1 VKRKPITGPL
11 VKGIIFAVVTV
22 LATAVLGITIANT
35 GVGNTN
41 DYDAQFTDV
50 TALNVGDD
58 VRIAGV
64 RVGQV
69 ERIGVVNHRIAQV
82 TFSVA
87 SGRQLPASTTAT
99 IKYRNLV
106 GQRYIALD
114 QGTGPL
120 NAILPAGGTIPLSR
134 TTPALD
140 LTDLFNG
147 FKPLFQALSPN
158 DVNQLSNEIIQV
170 LQGEGGTM
178 ASLISN
184 TASLTTTLAGK
195 DQVIGQVIDNLNS
208 VLTTV
213 NSRGGEFTNLVNTL
227 QQLVSGLAQ
236 DRQPIGNA
244 ISALDDLSNS
254 TANLL
259 QQGRDPLKQD
269 ISALGAV
276 STNLADN
283 SGLVNSFLQNL
294 PAKMTKIGTLA
305 SYGSWMNFY
314 LCSATTS
321 GVTTIIE
328 PGTNTGPG
336 VPGSGSNAP
345 MSVGVPVTAARCQS

>member
-1 VKRKPITGPL
+1 MRRKSLAPPL
-11 VKGIIFAVVTV
+11 IKGIIFAVITV
-22 LATAVLGITIANT
+22 LATAVLGVTIANT

-41 DYDAQFTDV
+41 DYRAQFTDV

-69 ERIGVVNHRIAQV
+69 ESIGVVDHNVAQV
-82 TFSVA
+82 TFSVE
-87 SGRQLPASTTAT
+87 SDRRLPASATAT

-114 QGTGPL
+114 QGTGNLDASLPL
-120 NAILPAGGTIPLSR
+120 NGLIPLSR

-178 ASLISN
+178 TDLVSH
-184 TASLTTTLAGK
+184 TASLTNTIAGK

-208 VLTTV
+208 VLNTV
-213 NSRGGEFTNLVNTL
+213 NSRGDDFTNMVNTL

-236 DRQPIGNA
+236 DREPIGNA
-244 ISALDDLSNS
+244 IKALGDLSNS

-259 QQGRDPLKQD
+259 QQGRAPLRQD
-269 ISALGAV
+269 ISSLGQVA
-276 STNLADN
+276 TNLNNN
-283 SGLVNSFLQNL
+283 SDLVNSFLQNL
-294 PAKMTKIGTLA
+294 PDKLNTVGSLT
-305 SYGSWMNFY
+305 SSGSWLNTY
-314 LCSATTS
+314 LCSVVTNGVSNSQTGDPLAVTFTS
-321 GVTTIIE
+321 
-328 PGTNTGPG
+328 
-336 VPGSGSNAP
+336 S
-345 MSVGVPVTAARCQS
+345 AARCQS

>member
-1 VKRKPITGPL
+1 VKRKSLTGPL
-11 VKGIIFAVVTV
+11 IKGIIFAVITV

-41 DYDAQFTDV
+41 DFRAQFTDV

-69 ERIGVVNHRIAQV
+69 EQIGVVNHNVAQV
-82 TFSVA
+82 TFSVEA
-87 SGRQLPASTTAT
+87 DRQLPASATAT

-114 QGTGPL
+114 QGTGSL
-120 NAILPAGGTIPLSR
+120 NATLPPGGLIPLRR

-147 FKPLFQALSPN
+147 FKPLFQALSPS

-178 ASLISN
+178 TELISH
-184 TASLTTTLAGK
+184 TASLTNTIAGK

-208 VLTTV
+208 VLNTV
-213 NSRGGEFTNLVNTL
+213 NSRGDDFTNMVNTL
-227 QQLVSGLAQ
+227 QQLVSGLSQ

-244 ISALDDLSNS
+244 IKALGDLSNS

-259 QQGRDPLKQD
+259 QQGRAPLQQD
-269 ISALGAV
+269 ISSLGQVA
-276 STNLADN
+276 TNLNNN

-294 PAKMTKIGTLA
+294 PTKLNTIGALA
-305 SYGSWMNFY
+305 SSGSWLNTY
-314 LCSATTS
+314 LCSVVTN
-321 GVTTIIE
+321 GVTE
-328 PGTNTGPG
+328 PALVNGYIPPTSFGFQ
-336 VPGSGSNAP
+336 S
-345 MSVGVPVTAARCQS
+345 TAARCQQ

>member
-1 VKRKPITGPL
+1 MRRKSLAPPL
-11 VKGIIFAVVTV
+11 IKGIIFAVITV
-22 LATAVLGITIANT
+22 LATAVLGVTIANT

-41 DYDAQFTDV
+41 DYRAQFTDV

-69 ERIGVVNHRIAQV
+69 ESIGVVNHNVAQV
-82 TFSVA
+82 NFSVE
-87 SGRQLPASTTAT
+87 SDRQLPASATAT

-106 GQRYIALD
+106 GQRYIELD
-114 QGTGPL
+114 QGTGNL
-120 NAILPAGGTIPLSR
+120 DASLPPNGLIPLSR

-178 ASLISN
+178 ADLVSH
-184 TASLTTTLAGK
+184 TASLTNTIAGK

-208 VLTTV
+208 VLNTV
-213 NSRGGEFTNLVNTL
+213 NSRGDDFTNMVNTL

-236 DRQPIGNA
+236 DREPIGNA
-244 ISALDDLSNS
+244 IKALGDLSNS

-259 QQGRDPLKQD
+259 QQGRAPLRQD
-269 ISALGAV
+269 ISSLGQVA
-276 STNLADN
+276 TNLNDN
-283 SGLVNSFLQNL
+283 SDLVNSFLQNL
-294 PAKMTKIGTLA
+294 PDKLNTVGALA
-305 SYGSWMNFY
+305 SSGSWLNTY
-314 LCSATTS
+314 LCSVVTNGVSNSETGDPLAVTFTS
-321 GVTTIIE
+321 
-328 PGTNTGPG
+328 
-336 VPGSGSNAP
+336 S
-345 MSVGVPVTAARCQS
+345 AARCQS

>member
-1 VKRKPITGPL
+1 VKRKSITGPL
-11 VKGIIFAVVTV
+11 LKGIIFAVVTV
-22 LATAVLGITIANT
+22 LATTVLGITIANT
-35 GVGNTN
+35 GVGDTN
-41 DYDAQFTDV
+41 DYNAQFTDV

-69 ERIGVVNHRIAQV
+69 EQIGVVDRRIAQV
-82 TFSVA
+82 RFSVEA
-87 SGRQLPASTTAT
+87 GRQLPASVTAT

-114 QGTGPL
+114 QGAGPL
-120 NAILPAGGTIPLSR
+120 NAILPPGGMIPLSR

-147 FKPLFQALSPN
+147 FKPLFQALSPT

-178 ASLISN
+178 DSLLAN

-208 VLTTV
+208 VLNTV
-213 NSRGGEFTNLVNTL
+213 NSRGDEFTDMVSTL

-259 QQGRDPLKQD
+259 QEGRAPLKQD

-283 SGLVNSFLQNL
+283 SGLVNTFLRNL
-294 PAKMTKIGTLA
+294 PAKMTTIGGLA
-305 SYGSWMNFY
+305 SYGSWLNFY

-321 GVTTIIE
+321 GVSTVTE
-328 PGTNTGPG
+328 SPTGPVTG
-336 VPGSGSNAP
+336 PP
-345 MSVGVPVTAARCQS
+345 MTVGVPVTATRCQS